1 MFITKE
7 WKQPN
12 PPSTKKYLNKPYPI
26 TKMEYYIEESVK
38 NDTELWQK
46 QDIVHKKLFFKDL
59 QNTVSSTMERGGN
72 LGLLQLELYCLKV
85 L

>member
-12 PPSTKKYLNKPYPI
+12 PPSTKKYLNKPCPI

-38 NDTELWQK
+38 KWHRIMAKT
-46 QDIVHKKLFFKDL
+46 
-59 QNTVSSTMERGGN
+59 
-72 LGLLQLELYCLKV
+72 LLHGKNKI
-85 L
+85 

>member
-1 MFITKE
+1 MFITTNK

-12 PPSTKKYLNKPYPI
+12 PPSTKKYLNKPCPI

-46 QDIVHKKLFFKDL
+46 HFY
-59 QNTVSSTMERGGN
+59 MEKIR
-72 LGLLQLELYCLKV
+72 YSI
-85 L
+85 

>member
-12 PPSTKKYLNKPYPI
+12 PPSTKKYLNKPCPI

-46 QDIVHKKLFFKDL
+46 HCYMEKIRY
-59 QNTVSSTMERGGN
+59 ST
-72 LGLLQLELYCLKV
+72 
-85 L
+85 